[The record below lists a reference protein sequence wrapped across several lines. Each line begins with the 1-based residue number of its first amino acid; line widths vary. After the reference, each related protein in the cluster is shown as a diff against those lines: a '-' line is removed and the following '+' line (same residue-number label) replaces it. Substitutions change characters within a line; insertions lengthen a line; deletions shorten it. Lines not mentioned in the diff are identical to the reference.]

1 MNTRMSSWL
10 QSAVCGAAL
19 LSMSCEKKD
28 SQLNSADSSP
38 ALLQVEQGSIED
50 RIMLTGQVVALSAE
64 QLAVPEIQRVN
75 SLMIVWMAEDGA
87 PVKKGDRVLEF
98 DSSTL
103 VSALEDKRSAL
114 ANAEKDLASQTAKSS
129 LELSTKSYELELA
142 RGEVAKAE
150 IAASIPAE
158 LSPRREFQEKQLL
171 LQTARDRLAAAEDA
185 LSAQRKTAQLEQS
198 IKEVKRTQA
207 ARDLTQLQTSLQ
219 DLVVHAPRDGML
231 QVSMNYGERRKY
243 LVGDSEDPGTVIA
256 TLPDLS
262 AMKVHAQLF
271 DVDDGAVAAGMAAD
285 CVLDAY
291 PQKHWRGT
299 VVKVSP
305 AASADGRDSSRRFFD
320 VEVALDKK
328 SDAMIRPGMS
338 IRVDVIRQRKE
349 RTHLVPRAAVS
360 AWVGNTELHT
370 SDGKSAWVTIDF
382 CTELQCSI
390 QGSLPEH
397 TRLLPAAAFVARQ
410 PVSDGRGQQR

>member
-1 MNTRMSSWL
+1 MNTRLSRWL
-10 QSAVCGAAL
+10 QGVLCGVVL
-19 LSMSCEKKD
+19 LSIRCEKKD
-28 SQLNSADSSP
+28 SQLTPADSAP
-38 ALLQVEQGSIED
+38 ALLQVELGSIED
-50 RIMLTGQVVALSAE
+50 RILLTGQVVALSAE
-64 QLAVPEIQRVN
+64 QLAVPELQRVN
-75 SLMIVWMAEDGA
+75 SLMIAWMAEDGA
-87 PVKKGDRVLEF
+87 LVKKGDRVLEF

-103 VSALEDKRSAL
+103 LSALEDKRSAL
-114 ANAEKDLASQTAKSS
+114 ANAEKELASQNAKSS
-129 LELSTKSYELELA
+129 LELATKSYEVELA
-142 RGEVAKAE
+142 RGELAKAE
-150 IAASIPAE
+150 IAASIPAD
-158 LSPRREFQEKQLL
+158 LTPRREFQEKQLL

-185 LSAQRKTAQLEQS
+185 LSAHRKTAQLEQS

-219 DLVVHAPRDGML
+219 DLVLHAPRDGML
-231 QVSMNYGERRKY
+231 QISMNYSERRKY
-243 LVGDSEDPGTVIA
+243 LVGDSEDPGSVIA

-271 DVDDGAVAAGMAAD
+271 DVDDGAVAAGMTAD
-285 CVLDAY
+285 CILDAY

-305 AASADGRDSSRRFFD
+305 AASADGRDSSRRFFA
-320 VEVALDKK
+320 VEVSLDKK

-338 IRVDVIRQRKE
+338 VRVEVIRQRKE
-349 RTHLVPRAAVS
+349 HTHLVPRAAVA
-360 AWVGNTELHT
+360 AWAGNTELHT

-397 TRLLPAAAFVARQ
+397 TRLLPAATFAARQ
-410 PVSDGRGQQR
+410 PASSSGSQ

>member
-10 QSAVCGAAL
+10 QGALCGVAL
-19 LSMSCEKKD
+19 LLISCEKKD
-28 SQLNSADSSP
+28 SQLTPADSSP

-50 RIMLTGQVVALSAE
+50 RILLTGQVVALSAE
-64 QLAVPEIQRVN
+64 QLAVPELQRVN

-87 PVKKGDRVLEF
+87 LVKKGDRVLEF

-103 VSALEDKRSAL
+103 LSALEDKRSAL
-114 ANAEKDLASQTAKSS
+114 ASAEKELASQIAKSS
-129 LELSTKSYELELA
+129 LELATKSYEVELA

-158 LSPRREFQEKQLL
+158 LTPRREFQEKQLL
-171 LQTARDRLAAAEDA
+171 LLTARDRLAAAEDA

-219 DLVVHAPRDGML
+219 DLVLHAPRDGML
-231 QVSMNYGERRKY
+231 QVGMNYSERRKY
-243 LVGDSEDPGTVIA
+243 LVGDSEDPGSVIA

-299 VVKVSP
+299 VLKVSP
-305 AASADGRDSSRRFFD
+305 AASADGRDSSRRFFS

-338 IRVDVIRQRKE
+338 VRVEVIRQRKE

-360 AWVGNTELHT
+360 AWAGNTELHT
-370 SDGKSAWVTIDF
+370 SEGKPAWVTIDF

-397 TRLLPAAAFVARQ
+397 TRLLPAASFVARQ
-410 PVSDGRGQQR
+410 PASDSRSQQR

>member
-28 SQLNSADSSP
+28 AQLNSADSSP

-410 PVSDGRGQQR
+410 PVSDSRSQQR

>member
-10 QSAVCGAAL
+10 QSALCGVAL
-19 LSMSCEKKD
+19 LSISCEKRD
-28 SQLNSADSSP
+28 SQLTPADSSP
-38 ALLQVEQGSIED
+38 ALLQVEQGTIED
-50 RIMLTGQVVALSAE
+50 RILLTGQVVALSAE
-64 QLAVPEIQRVN
+64 QLAVPDLQRVN

-87 PVKKGDRVLEF
+87 LVKKGDRVLEF

-103 VSALEDKRSAL
+103 LSALEDKRSAL
-114 ANAEKDLASQTAKSS
+114 ANAEKELASQNAKSS
-129 LELSTKSYELELA
+129 LELATKSYEVEFA

-158 LSPRREFQEKQLL
+158 LTPRREFQEKQLL

-219 DLVVHAPRDGML
+219 DLVLHAPRDGML
-231 QVSMNYGERRKY
+231 QVSMNYSERRKY
-243 LVGDSEDPGTVIA
+243 LVGDSEDPGSVIA

-299 VVKVSP
+299 VLKVSP
-305 AASADGRDSSRRFFD
+305 AASADGRDSSRRFFA

-338 IRVDVIRQRKE
+338 VRVEVIRQRKE

-360 AWVGNTELHT
+360 AWAGNTELHT

-397 TRLLPAAAFVARQ
+397 TRLLPAASFVARQ
-410 PVSDGRGQQR
+410 PASNSRSQQR

>member
-10 QSAVCGAAL
+10 QSAVCGVAL
-19 LSMSCEKKD
+19 LSIGCEKKD
-28 SQLNSADSSP
+28 SQLTPADSSP
-38 ALLQVEQGSIED
+38 ALLQVEQGTVED
-50 RIMLTGQVVALSAE
+50 RILLTGQVAALSAE
-64 QLAVPEIQRVN
+64 QLAVPELQRVN

-87 PVKKGDRVLEF
+87 LVKKGDRVLEF

-103 VSALEDKRSAL
+103 LSALEDKRSAL
-114 ANAEKDLASQTAKSS
+114 AGAEKELASQNAKSS
-129 LELSTKSYELELA
+129 LELATKTYEVEFA

-158 LSPRREFQEKQLL
+158 LTPRHDFQENQLK

-219 DLVVHAPRDGML
+219 DLVLHAPRDGML

-243 LVGDSEDPGTVIA
+243 LVGDSEDPGSVIA

-305 AASADGRDSSRRFFD
+305 AASADGRDSSRRFFA

-338 IRVDVIRQRKE
+338 VRVEVIRQRKE

-360 AWVGNTELHT
+360 TWAGNTELHT

-397 TRLLPAAAFVARQ
+397 TRILPAASFVARQ
-410 PVSDGRGQQR
+410 PASSSGSQQR

>member
-1 MNTRMSSWL
+1 MNTRRSSWL
-10 QSAVCGAAL
+10 QSAMCGAAL
-19 LSMSCEKKD
+19 LSISCDKKD
-28 SQLNSADSSP
+28 SQLPSADSSP

-50 RIMLTGQVVALSAE
+50 RFMLTGQVVALSAE

-114 ANAEKDLASQTAKSS
+114 ANAEKELASQNAKSS
-129 LELSTKSYELELA
+129 LELSTKSYEVELA

-158 LSPRREFQEKQLL
+158 LTPRREFQEKQLL
-171 LQTARDRLAAAEDA
+171 LQAARDRLAAAEDA

-207 ARDLTQLQTSLQ
+207 ARDLTQLQTSLH
-219 DLVVHAPRDGML
+219 DLVLHAPRDGML
-231 QVSMNYGERRKY
+231 QVSMNYSERRKY

-299 VVKVSP
+299 VLKVSP

-360 AWVGNTELHT
+360 AWSGNTDLHT
-370 SDGKSAWVTIDF
+370 SDGKSASVTIDF
-382 CTELQCSI
+382 CTDLQCSV

-397 TRLLPAAAFVARQ
+397 TRLLPAASFVARQ
-410 PVSDGRGQQR
+410 LASDSRSQQR

>member
-1 MNTRMSSWL
+1 MNARISSWL
-10 QSAVCGAAL
+10 PCTLCGIVL
-19 LSMSCEKKD
+19 LSSGCEKKD
-28 SQLNSADSSP
+28 SQLTPADDSP
-38 ALLQVEQGSIED
+38 ALLQVQQGSLED
-50 RIMLTGQVVALSAE
+50 RMLLTGQVVALSAE

-87 PVKKGDRVLEF
+87 LVKKGARVLEF

-114 ANAEKDLASQTAKSS
+114 ASAEKELASQNAKSS

-142 RGEVAKAE
+142 RGELAKAE

-158 LSPRREFQEKQLL
+158 LTPRREFQEKQLF
-171 LQTARDRLAAAEDA
+171 LQAARDRLAAAEDA
-185 LSAQRKTAQLEQS
+185 LSIQRKTAQLEQS

-207 ARDLTQLQTSLQ
+207 ARDLTELQTSLH
-219 DLVVHAPRDGML
+219 DLVLLAPRDGML
-231 QVSMNYGERRKY
+231 QVSMNYSERRKY
-243 LVGDSEDPGTVIA
+243 LVGDSEDPGSVIA

-291 PQKHWRGT
+291 PQKRWRGT
-299 VVKVSP
+299 VLKVSP
-305 AASADGRDSSRRFFD
+305 SASADGRDSSRRFFD

-328 SDAMIRPGMS
+328 SDATIRPGMS
-338 IRVDVIRQRKE
+338 VRVEVIRQRKE

-360 AWVGNTELHT
+360 AWAGSTELHT

-390 QGSLPEH
+390 QGSVPEH
-397 TRLLPAAAFVARQ
+397 ARLLPASSFVAKQ
-410 PVSDGRGQQR
+410 PASGTRSQPQ